1 MNKSDVLNSSILKS
15 QFCEE
20 FCVPVGT
27 LFNPYFENQIKTM
40 DRVYQCNC
48 KFDSFCEDM
57 YRFNNP
63 DDYIS
68 EYEIST
74 QRVAKDFNNKF
85 EIAMDCFMDDCEFSP
100 YRTNSLQLNSND
112 GKCFISIQIE
122 NPNYTALSNYSAN
135 IFDGKRWEDY
145 VLQFTNVK
153 HLIKSDKFIDNVFKN
168 KYFNSA
174 GRNYIMPKLCK
185 PLEKESS
192 NTKIYS
198 VSNSEI
204 ILSIPDKCY
213 ANIKELRD
221 IIDLY
226 KVDNPTLNIGYKIK
240 PFFVK
245 KFGIGW
251 IKEYFIDDEV
261 EFLGF
266 SPALMIQA
274 VKYYYGLPITKD
286 DLVFSQDGML
296 ARFDTPMCKPWG
308 NQSLI

>member
-15 QFCEE
+15 HFCEE

-27 LFNPYFENQIKTM
+27 IFNPYFENQIKIM
-40 DRVYQCNC
+40 DRVYQCNE
-48 KFDSFCEDM
+48 KFNDFCDDM

-63 DDYIS
+63 IDYIS
-68 EYEIST
+68 EYERSAK
-74 QRVAKDFNNKF
+74 RASKDFNNKF
-85 EIAMDCFMDDCEFSP
+85 EIAMDDFFDACEYSS
-100 YRTNSLQLNSND
+100 YRTNSLKLDSND
-112 GKCFISIQIE
+112 GKCFISIQVE

-135 IFDGKRWEDY
+135 IFDGKSWEDY
-145 VLQFTNVK
+145 VLQFTNIK
-153 HLIKSDKFIDNVFKN
+153 HLAKSDKFINNVFTN

-185 PLEKESS
+185 PLEKESR

-198 VSNSEI
+198 VSNDEI
-204 ILSIPDKCY
+204 ILSILDKCY
-213 ANIKELRD
+213 ANINELRN

-226 KVDNPTLNIGYKIK
+226 KVDNPTLNIDYKIK
-240 PFFVK
+240 PFFIK
-245 KFGIGW
+245 KFGTGW
-251 IKEYFIDDEV
+251 IKEYFIDDET

-296 ARFDTPMCKPWG
+296 ARFDNPMYKPW
-308 NQSLI
+308 LK